1 MKRQTKKYRLPKGG
15 FLIVQKKKHGFRK
28 RDRWLT
34 VFISLQYKPTIYTT
48 MASSG
53 SGWMKVA
60 SGARLVASA
69 VLKQSA
75 EEGGV
80 AAQRIFRHGADLSSK
95 AQKTAS
101 TNLPSQEAVFS
112 LLRNAIPET
121 STAEPIMTVK
131 SGTAPYE
138 SQLRRKRQRD
148 QTLAVSST
156 DGVSDTSQDES
167 NPYLFHQPSA
177 SVQTPPT
184 NINDVQIEVESLSSD
199 TQQQN
204 ATNDSINTPI
214 ETSAS
219 DALAAPTTRL
229 KEGQAVPSTRVS
241 RAVGFASLGAGLA
254 WGAIGEVSSRLAGG
268 GGSGNVLTNDANAD
282 RLAATLCRMRGAALK
297 MGQMLSIQD
306 ESLLPPALT
315 RALKQVR
322 QGADA
327 MPDYQLTQQLS
338 SELGD
343 SWQDKFDSFE
353 ERPFA
358 AASIG
363 QVHHATIRD
372 GEDVRPVVVKVQY
385 PGVAQSIESDLG
397 NLAMLVRMTGLAP
410 QGLFIENVM
419 RVGQDELKVECN
431 YLNEMANQETFQSL
445 VHSDPVLRANKF
457 VVPDVFEDL
466 TTELILTTSYAP
478 GGTIDK
484 VSHLDQDERNRIGR
498 TILYL
503 TMQELF
509 EWRLMQTDPNWGNF
523 LYDAGTGTTT
533 LIDFGATREFPKDF
547 VDGYLRIVWASANRD
562 EETLM
567 KQSRKMGFLTGE
579 ENELM
584 LNAHKLSGFT
594 VGEPFWNDEPFD
606 FQGSQI
612 STRMG
617 EHTSVFLRHRL
628 TPPPEEVYTLH
639 RKLAGAYM
647 LCIKLGAKIQS
658 RDMLEAVVA
667 NHKFED
673 GMPNP
678 ITGT

>member
-1 MKRQTKKYRLPKGG
+1 
-15 FLIVQKKKHGFRK
+15 
-28 RDRWLT
+28 
-34 VFISLQYKPTIYTT
+34 
-48 MASSG
+48 MASS
-53 SGWMKVA
+53 SSSWLKVA

-75 EEGGV
+75 EETGV
-80 AAQRIFRHGADLSSK
+80 AAQRILHHGADLSSK
-95 AQKTAS
+95 AQKTVG
-101 TNLPSQEAVFS
+101 TTLPSQDVVWS
-112 LLRNAIPET
+112 TIRNAMPDPN
-121 STAEPIMTVK
+121 AAYDAPIMTVK
-131 SGTAPYE
+131 SGTTPYE
-138 SQLRRKRQRD
+138 SQLRKKRQR
-148 QTLAVSST
+148 QEMMQVSTSEASAST
-156 DGVSDTSQDES
+156 SIDSDMS
-167 NPYLFHQPSA
+167 NPYLFHQQA
-177 SVQTPPT
+177 AVAQNTT
-184 NINDVQIEVESLSSD
+184 INDSETEKVDSMSTTPSD
-199 TQQQN
+199 PV
-204 ATNDSINTPI
+204 APVTNPVP
-214 ETSAS
+214 ETSIPDEQFAS
-219 DALAAPTTRL
+219 EALATSTTRL
-229 KEGQAVPSTRVS
+229 REGQAVPSSRVG
-241 RAVGFASLGAGLA
+241 RAVGFAGLGAGLA
-254 WGAIGEVSSRLAGG
+254 WGAVAEVSSRLVGG

-327 MPDYQLTQQLS
+327 MPSYQLMQQLET
-338 SELGD
+338 ELGRG
-343 SWQDKFDSFE
+343 WRNKFECFE
-353 ERPFA
+353 ESPFA

-363 QVHHATIRD
+363 QVHHATIKD
-372 GEDVRPVVVKVQY
+372 KQTGESKPVVVKVQY

-410 QGLFIENVM
+410 KGLFIENVM

-431 YLNEMANQETFQSL
+431 YLNELANQETFQSL

-457 VVPDVFEDL
+457 VVPEVYEDL
-466 TTELILTTSYAP
+466 TTELIITTSYAS

-484 VSHLDQDERNRIGR
+484 VSHLDQEERNRIGR

-523 LYDAGTGTTT
+523 LYDANTGTTT
-533 LIDFGATREFPKDF
+533 LIDFGATREFPKSF
-547 VDGYLRIVWASANRD
+547 VDGYLRIVWASANQD

-567 KQSRKMGFLTGE
+567 VQSRKMGFLTGE
-579 ENELM
+579 ENDLM

-594 VGEPFWNDEPFD
+594 VGEPFWKDEPFD

-628 TPPPEEVYTLH
+628 T
-639 RKLAGAYM
+639 
-647 LCIKLGAKIQS
+647 
-658 RDMLEAVVA
+658 
-667 NHKFED
+667 
-673 GMPNP
+673 
-678 ITGT
+678 